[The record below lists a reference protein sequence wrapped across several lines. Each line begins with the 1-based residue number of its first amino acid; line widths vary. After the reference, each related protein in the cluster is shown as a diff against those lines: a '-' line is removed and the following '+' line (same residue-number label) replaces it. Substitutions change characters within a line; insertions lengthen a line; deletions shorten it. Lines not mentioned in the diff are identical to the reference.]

1 MNRTILSIIVAGL
14 FAGTGGSTAAQNVTA
29 GDKPANV
36 PSATTSPAT
45 PMAKS
50 PKAVIDPKL
59 IEATPGEPGAK
70 VQRPAMSAKQP
81 RAKEAEPA
89 ANAAAK
95 TGYTA
100 ARDKARSDY
109 NEAKVKCD
117 ALQGDAMR
125 LCTIDAKAAR
135 TQALAEAKTQWEGS
149 KGGRDA
155 GRGMK
160 GPADETK
167 SDVRSRLDS
176 APESS
181 KPASGMKPVQGNGAP
196 VAKPDGRADDE
207 AIQSRYEEAMA
218 QCSSLDIAA
227 RHTCMLLADKDRKE
241 ALADPNWERDSQG
254 GRLERSRDD
263 SLVPEAEKFQNV
275 STARKAVD
283 GAAAAKPSAN

>member
-14 FAGTGGSTAAQNVTA
+14 FAGVGGSTAAQNVTA
-29 GDKPANV
+29 GEKPANV
-36 PSATTSPAT
+36 PPATTSPAA

-81 RAKEAEPA
+81 RAKEADPA
-89 ANAAAK
+89 GNAAGK

-100 ARDKARSDY
+100 AKDKARSDY
-109 NEAKVKCD
+109 NEAKMKCD

-125 LCTIDAKAAR
+125 LCMTDARAAR
-135 TQALAEAKTQWEGS
+135 TQALAEARTQWEGS
-149 KGGRDA
+149 KSGRDS

-167 SDVRSRLDS
+167 SDARSRADS

-181 KPASGMKPVQGNGAP
+181 KPASGIKPVQGNGAP
-196 VAKPDGRADDE
+196 VAKPERRADND

-227 RHTCMLLADKDRKE
+227 RHACMMLADKDRKD
-241 ALADPNWERDSQG
+241 ALADPHWERDSQG

-263 SLVPEAEKFQNV
+263 SIVPEAEKFQNV

-283 GAAAAKPSAN
+283 GASAAKPSAN